1 MLNVPSRGVAGNA
14 LFSMVKKRFFN
25 RKILRILLAIFGM
38 LVCVAFLCV
47 LWLFFIIPGQ
57 DPAGK
62 FTRENIL
69 QNLNGESRV
78 FYSDG
83 VSVLGSFFDTNHRL
97 YVPYDSIP
105 QELIDAIVSAEDAR
119 FWEHKGFDF
128 SGFMRAMFNNAKSL
142 SFRQGGSTLSQ
153 QTVKNIFGREEKS
166 VKAKWTELV
175 DALRL
180 EKRFS
185 KHDILEFYLNQF
197 QVYGSG
203 RGSAIAAIYFFN
215 KPLSQ
220 LSLEECAFIAGTVK
234 GPYNYDPRV
243 QKTPERA
250 EAALAKG
257 QARTKY
263 VLRRMFENGYI
274 SPDVYES
281 ARMPELN
288 YGEFRFNA
296 SSILEKIDRELRED
310 FYTDLFEEYGIED
323 WRRAQI
329 KIVTTLDANLQAK
342 AEAVVKENLSNLQSK
357 IGADTANPLQGAFV
371 VLKNGMVAAAQSGQ
385 DNIGYDR
392 VFIAERQFG
401 SAWKPFLFA
410 LALKLGWQ
418 PLDELENEYNL
429 FTYGGTVYFPRPDH
443 LDKSQQVSMA
453 WAAVRSENI
462 ASIWLLEHLL
472 DKLSAEEIRVLAE
485 KNSIDT
491 NITVSAKNEIALE
504 KAKASLTTDWL
515 LEGRFEAVRS
525 LQALKYYH
533 NRGEEEKQRRFPERV
548 ELLRHN
554 YEYYASNYTSAEN
567 ADTLDDLF
575 PQLLF
580 PHFTLLDFKEVQSLT
595 EQNKASP
602 LQADDIYLLPEL
614 RKKIAMAEF
623 ANFIRSIGVN
633 RSLQEVMSMP
643 LGVNE
648 ATIAEM
654 AVAYQSILGG
664 KLYKCNDK
672 RVNEPCIIKEIWSHN
687 NRLLFQNEVDSTEVL
702 PKSVLLS
709 MRAMLR
715 AVFKY
720 GTAASAYSKIAI
732 TYSGSKYP
740 FPAMGKTGTTN
751 ENRTAAFCG
760 ALPLDTLLSICSYIG
775 FDDNEK
781 LKGKSRSLAGASGA
795 LPQWANFAEAVVA
808 ANKSEKIFGEAID
821 FISTI
826 SQREVPLPDM
836 PANVEVDRAGGLPVN
851 ADTTD
856 AKTAL
861 FPGF

>member
-1 MLNVPSRGVAGNA
+1 MWSGLSD
-14 LFSMVKKRFFN
+14 LKRFFN
-25 RKILRILLAIFGM
+25 RKVLRILLIIIVA
-38 LVCVAFLCV
+38 LVCVFSLFFS
-47 LWLFFIIPGQ
+47 WLFFVLPGQ

-97 YVPYDSIP
+97 YVPFDSIP
-105 QELIDAIVSAEDAR
+105 QNLIDAIVSAEDSR
-119 FWEHKGFDF
+119 FWEHGGFDLN
-128 SGFMRAMFNNAKSL
+128 GFARAMFNNAKSL

-166 VKAKWTELV
+166 IKAKWTELV

-185 KHDILEFYLNQF
+185 KQDILEFYLNQF

-203 RGSAIAAIYFFN
+203 RGAAIAAIYFFN
-215 KPLSQ
+215 KPISQ
-220 LSLEECAFIAGTVK
+220 LNLEECAFIAGTVK

-250 EAALAKG
+250 ERALEKG

-274 SPDVYES
+274 SPDVYDS
-281 ARMPELN
+281 AKVPELN

-296 SSILEKIDRELRED
+296 SSILEKIDRELNDD
-310 FYTDLFEEYGIED
+310 FYTEIFEDFGIED
-323 WRRAQI
+323 WRRTQI
-329 KIVTTLDANLQAK
+329 KIITTLDADLQGR
-342 AEAVVKENLSNLQSK
+342 AEAVVKENLSSLQKK
-357 IGADTANPLQGAFV
+357 IGADTANPLQGALV
-371 VLKNGMVAAAQSGQ
+371 ALKNGMVVAAQSGQ
-385 DNIGYDR
+385 NNIGYDR

-410 LALKLGWQ
+410 LALKLGWH

-443 LDKSQQVSMA
+443 LDKSSQVSMA

-472 DKLSAEEIRVLAE
+472 DKLSPEKIRALAE
-485 KNSIDT
+485 KNFIDT
-491 NITVSAKNEIALE
+491 NITASAKNEIALE
-504 KAKASLTTDWL
+504 KAKIALKTDWL

-525 LQALKYYH
+525 LQALKYYYD
-533 NRGEEEKQRRFPERV
+533 RREAEKQNRFPERV
-548 ELLRHN
+548 KLLQHN
-554 YEYYASNYTSAEN
+554 YEYYASLAD
-567 ADTLDDLF
+567 ADT
-575 PQLLF
+575 LF
-580 PHFTLLDFKEVQSLT
+580 PHFTLSDFMQVKNLT
-595 EQNKASP
+595 EQNKANP
-602 LQADDIYLLPEL
+602 FQLDDIFLLPEL

-623 ANFIRSIGVN
+623 ASFVRSIGID
-633 RSLQEVMSMP
+633 RPLQEVMSMP

-664 KLYKCNDK
+664 KLYKCRDK
-672 RVNEPCIIKEIWSHN
+672 KTNEPCIIKEIWSHN
-687 NRLLFQNEVDSTEVL
+687 NKLLFKNEVDSSVVL
-702 PKSVLLS
+702 PDSVLLP

-732 TYSGSKYP
+732 SYSGSKYP

-795 LPQWANFAEAVVA
+795 LPQWANFAEGIVA
-808 ANKSEKIFGEAID
+808 ANKSEKVFGESID
-821 FISTI
+821 YINTI
-826 SQREVPLPDM
+826 AHREVLLPNMPSDM
-836 PANVEVDRAGGLPVN
+836 EVDKAGGLPIN
-851 ADTTD
+851 SDTTETK
-856 AKTAL
+856 AAL

>member
-1 MLNVPSRGVAGNA
+1 MLLV
-14 LFSMVKKRFFN
+14 
-25 RKILRILLAIFGM
+25 LAAA
-38 LVCVAFLCV
+38 LVCVASLFFS
-47 LWLFFIIPGQ
+47 WLFFIVPGQ

-97 YVPYDSIP
+97 YVPFDSIP
-105 QELIDAIVSAEDAR
+105 QNLIDAIVSAEDAR

-128 SGFMRAMFNNAKSL
+128 SGFARAMFSNAKKM

-166 VKAKWTELV
+166 IKAKWTELV

-250 EAALAKG
+250 ERALEKG
-257 QARTKY
+257 RERTKY

-274 SPDVYES
+274 SPDVYDS
-281 ARMPELN
+281 AKVPELN

-296 SSILEKIDRELRED
+296 SSIMEKIDRELRDD
-310 FYTDLFEEYGIED
+310 FYADLFESFGIED
-323 WRRAQI
+323 WRSAQI
-329 KIVTTLDANLQAK
+329 KIVTTLDADLQSR
-342 AEAVVKENLSNLQSK
+342 AERVVKENLSNLQSK
-357 IGADTANPLQGAFV
+357 IGADTVNPVQGALV
-371 VLKNGMVAAAQSGQ
+371 ALKNGTVVAAQSGQ
-385 DNIGYDR
+385 DNVGYDR
-392 VFIAERQFG
+392 VFVAERQLG
-401 SAWKPFLFA
+401 SAWKPFLYA
-410 LALKLGWQ
+410 LALKLGWH
-418 PLDELENEYNL
+418 PMDELENEYNL

-443 LDKSQQVSMA
+443 LDKSPQVSMA

-472 DKLSAEEIRVLAE
+472 DKLSIKEIRALAE

-491 NITVSAKNEIALE
+491 NITASAKNEIALE
-504 KAKASLTTDWL
+504 KAKIALTTDWL

-525 LQALKYYH
+525 LHALKYYYD
-533 NRGEEEKQRRFPERV
+533 RREEEKQSRFPERV
-548 ELLRHN
+548 KLLQHN
-554 YEYYASNYTSAEN
+554 YEYYASIVPAASITDNTDNTYNTDDADFEVKEHNYN
-567 ADTLDDLF
+567 
-575 PQLLF
+575 LF
-580 PHFTLLDFKEVQSLT
+580 PHFTLSDFRQIQHLT
-595 EQNKASP
+595 EQNKANM
-602 LQADDIYLLPEL
+602 LLLDDAFLLPDL

-623 ANFIRSIGVN
+623 ASFVRSIGID

-664 KLYKCNDK
+664 KFYKCIDKKTND
-672 RVNEPCIIKEIWSHN
+672 PCIIKEIWSHN
-687 NRLLFQNEVDSTEVL
+687 NKLLFQNEVESIKVL
-702 PKSVLLS
+702 PDSVLLP

-720 GTAASAYSKIAI
+720 GTAASAYSKIAL

-760 ALPLDTLLSICSYIG
+760 ALPLDTLLSICSYVG

-795 LPQWANFAEAVVA
+795 LPQWANFAGEVLA
-808 ANKSEKIFGEAID
+808 ANKSEKVFGESIDYINAIA
-821 FISTI
+821 
-826 SQREVPLPDM
+826 QQEVPLPDM
-836 PANVEVDRAGGLPVN
+836 PSYMEVDKMGGRPVN
-851 ADTTD
+851 SDTTETK
-856 AKTAL
+856 AAL

>member
-1 MLNVPSRGVAGNA
+1 MLNVLSDIAGT
-14 LFSMVKKRFFN
+14 FRERFLN
-25 RKILRILLAIFGM
+25 RRVLRILLIAVVA
-38 LVCVAFLCV
+38 LACVASLFFS
-47 LWLFFIIPGQ
+47 WLFFIVPGQ

-78 FYSDG
+78 FFSDG

-119 FWEHKGFDF
+119 FWEHRGFDF
-128 SGFMRAMFNNAKSL
+128 NGFARAMLNNARKM

-166 VKAKWTELV
+166 IKAKWTELV

-203 RGSAIAAIYFFN
+203 RGSAIAAIYFFD

-250 EAALAKG
+250 ELALKKG
-257 QARTKY
+257 QERTKY

-274 SPDVYES
+274 SPDVYNS
-281 ARMPELN
+281 AKVPELN

-296 SSILEKIDRELRED
+296 SSLLEKIDRDLSDD
-310 FYTDLFEEYGIED
+310 FYADIFEEFGIED

-329 KIVTTLDANLQAK
+329 KIVTTLDADLQGR
-342 AEAVVKENLSNLQSK
+342 AEAVVKENLDNLHKK
-357 IGADTANPLQGAFV
+357 IGADTANPLQGALV
-371 VLKNGMVAAAQSGQ
+371 ALKSGMVVAAQSGQ
-385 DNIGYDR
+385 NNIGYDR
-392 VFIAERQFG
+392 VFIAQRQFG

-410 LALKLGWQ
+410 LALKFGWH

-429 FTYGGTVYFPRPDH
+429 FNYGGTVYFPRPDH
-443 LDKSQQVSMA
+443 LDKSSQVSMA

-472 DKLSAEEIRVLAE
+472 DKLSPREIRALAE
-485 KNSIDT
+485 KNSVDT
-491 NITVSAKNEIALE
+491 NITASAKNEIALE
-504 KAKASLTTDWL
+504 KAKAVLKIDWL

-525 LQALKYYH
+525 LQALKYYYD
-533 NRGEEEKQRRFPERV
+533 RREEEKQKRFPERAR
-548 ELLRHN
+548 LLQHN
-554 YEYYASNYTSAEN
+554 YEYYASL
-567 ADTLDDLF
+567 ADVDT
-575 PQLLF
+575 LF
-580 PHFTLLDFKEVQSLT
+580 PHFTHSDFIQVQQLT
-595 EQNKASP
+595 EQNKAQP
-602 LQADDIYLLPEL
+602 LQPDDIYLFPEL

-623 ANFIRSIGVN
+623 AGFVRSIGID

-654 AVAYQSILGG
+654 AAAYQSILGG
-664 KLYKCNDK
+664 KFYRCRDKKTND
-672 RVNEPCIIKEIWSHN
+672 PCIIKEIWSHN
-687 NRLLFQNEVDSTEVL
+687 NKLLFKNEVDSSKVL
-702 PKSVLLS
+702 PDSVLLP

-720 GTAASAYSKIAI
+720 GTAASAYSRIALS
-732 TYSGSKYP
+732 YSGSKYP

-795 LPQWANFAEAVVA
+795 LPQWASFAEGVLA
-808 ANKSEKIFGEAID
+808 ANKSEKIFGETID
-821 FISTI
+821 YISTI
-826 SQREVPLPDM
+826 AHREVPLPDM
-836 PANVEVDRAGGLPVN
+836 PADMEVDRMGGLPVTS
-851 ADTTD
+851 DTTEI
-856 AKTAL
+856 KTAL